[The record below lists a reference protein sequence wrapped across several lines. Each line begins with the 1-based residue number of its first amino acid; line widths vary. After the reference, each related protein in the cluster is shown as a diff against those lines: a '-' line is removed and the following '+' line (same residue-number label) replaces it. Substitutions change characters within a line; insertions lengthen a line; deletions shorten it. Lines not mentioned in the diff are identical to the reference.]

1 MRDTLAEAF
10 EASGERH
17 EALLAAIAL
26 ALDLQTWR
34 TLVRQ
39 QGLAHEKA
47 VDLLVR
53 MVRCLMRTY

>member
-1 MRDTLAEAF
+1 MRDTIADAF

-26 ALDLQTWR
+26 ALELQTWR

-39 QGLAHEKA
+39 QGLDDDQA
-47 VDLLVR
+47 VELMVG
-53 MVRCLMRTY
+53 MVRSVMRT